1 MQRIEHYELTTN
13 SDVFALNSLQKAMM
27 LRPCW
32 PNAGPTGGEGFAA
45 PAGMTMRIFA
55 RIARDM
61 QENLPSIVINSS
73 EVLYILGTII
83 LHLQLGKYSVK
94 EPFDSPFL
102 SANDIFAQ

>member
-61 QENLPSIVINSS
+61 QENLPSIRDQQRRTTPADANVTS
-73 EVLYILGTII
+73 YILTF
-83 LHLQLGKYSVK
+83 V
-94 EPFDSPFL
+94 
-102 SANDIFAQ
+102 

>member
-61 QENLPSIVINSS
+61 QENLPSIRDQQQRTTPADANVTS
-73 EVLYILGTII
+73 YIHNLGNT
-83 LHLQLGKYSVK
+83 L
-94 EPFDSPFL
+94 
-102 SANDIFAQ
+102 

>member
-1 MQRIEHYELTTN
+1 
-13 SDVFALNSLQKAMM
+13 M

-61 QENLPSIVINSS
+61 QENLPSIRDQQQRTTPADANVTS
-73 EVLYILGTII
+73 YILTF
-83 LHLQLGKYSVK
+83 V
-94 EPFDSPFL
+94 
-102 SANDIFAQ
+102 

>member
-1 MQRIEHYELTTN
+1 
-13 SDVFALNSLQKAMM
+13 M

-61 QENLPSIVINSS
+61 QENLPSIRDQQQRSVIHS
-73 EVLYILGTII
+73 GTII

-94 EPFDSPFL
+94 EPFDSTFL

>member
-61 QENLPSIVINSS
+61 QENLPSIRDQQMC
-73 EVLYILGTII
+73 YTFLGTVI
-83 LHLQLGKYSVK
+83 LHLQLGKYS
-94 EPFDSPFL
+94 FDSPFL

>member
-61 QENLPSIVINSS
+61 QENLPSIRDQQMCYTFFNRHYNSS
-73 EVLYILGTII
+73 PTTWEILC
-83 LHLQLGKYSVK
+83 
-94 EPFDSPFL
+94 
-102 SANDIFAQ
+102 